1 MKQDAFSMTVETL
14 LVEGQ
19 QIVLIHLP
27 ILLDSSTISML
38 VLVLVMAGYHLPAT
52 TKQVSL

>member
-27 ILLDSSTISML
+27 ILLDSSTISMS
-38 VLVLVMAGYHLPAT
+38 VLVMVGYHLPETA
-52 TKQVSL
+52 KQVSL

>member
-1 MKQDAFSMTVETL
+1 MKQDAFSTTETF

-38 VLVLVMAGYHLPAT
+38 VLVMAGYHLPAT
-52 TKQVSL
+52 AKQVSL